1 MRNTLVVLSW
11 LATVILGSF
20 VFSILVTI
28 FESKLSFESIFGVLI
43 LGSIFS
49 TAFSIPAVII
59 FVIFNNQYKK
69 KYSDQ
74 KLYKKK
80 MMLLHLTVG
89 AIYFFSSLF
98 VILFFETDKDLLRL
112 LFGLLFS
119 YLPVGMIIWYRLLSE
134 SKSISYEDIIDDSE
148 I

>member
-20 VFSILVTI
+20 IFSILVTI
-28 FESKLSFESIFGVLI
+28 FESKLSFESIFGLLI

-89 AIYFFSSLF
+89 AIYFF
-98 VILFFETDKDLLRL
+98 
-112 LFGLLFS
+112 
-119 YLPVGMIIWYRLLSE
+119 
-134 SKSISYEDIIDDSE
+134 
-148 I
+148 

>member
-80 MMLLHLTVG
+80 MMLLHFTVG